1 MPSLPALAKLQ
12 LSVLFCLFCAH
23 KHSSPTVFKEQGQ
36 RLFPLWMYFV
46 CGVYDEDQWTNR
58 QKREQ
63 RKNLRSGGF

>member
-12 LSVLFCLFCAH
+12 LSAKGLFCAN

-46 CGVYDEDQWTNR
+46 CGVYDEDQWTNGE
-58 QKREQ
+58 KREQ
-63 RKNLRSGGF
+63 RNKEI